1 MEKVTINFQLIGD
14 EALALRKFSVN
25 HFRKPVDQVRWLL
38 QKELERQGYLKQQIT
53 QEKETHHASNN

>member
-38 QKELERQGYLKQQIT
+38 QKELERQGYLKQQTI
-53 QEKETHHASNN
+53 QRKEAERAAK